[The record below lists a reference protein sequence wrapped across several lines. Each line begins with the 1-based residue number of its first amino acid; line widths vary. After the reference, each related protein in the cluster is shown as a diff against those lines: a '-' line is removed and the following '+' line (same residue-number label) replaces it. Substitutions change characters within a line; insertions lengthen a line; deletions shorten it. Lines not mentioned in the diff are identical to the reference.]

1 MGVVYRKGLA
11 VGVTVADYDFSNCCR
26 FVSQTIGSLK
36 KVPPARDVVS
46 YIAAFPPTTR
56 ALLRQLRALIR
67 ETAPDAEEK
76 ISYGMPGYKYH
87 GMLFYFAGYEKHIG
101 FYPGAQAIEHFQG
114 RLTRYKTSKG
124 TIQFLLDA
132 TLPIQLIRDIVKW
145 RIRENKTKLSGVRAR
160 RS

>member
-1 MGVVYRKGLA
+1 M
-11 VGVTVADYDFSNCCR
+11 
-26 FVSQTIGSLK
+26 K

-56 ALLRQLRALIR
+56 ALLRQLRALIK

-87 GMLFYFAGYEKHIG
+87 GMLVYFAGYEKHIG
-101 FYPGAQAIEHFQG
+101 FYPGAQAIEHFQV

-124 TIQFLLDA
+124 TIQFPLDA
-132 TLPIQLIRDIVKW
+132 TLPIKLIRDIIKW
-145 RIRENKTKLSGVRAR
+145 RTQENETKQPGLRAR